1 MTQDQEIKQV
11 RDLVRTQSDIAG
23 WLLLLLSIAG
33 ILTGKLEPLFDG
45 FAFTLMSLV
54 TLLGSDFIK
63 GIRVSREGFE
73 VGGRDGDQ

>member
-23 WLLLLLSIAG
+23 WLLLLLSVVG
-33 ILTGKLEPLFDG
+33 IISGRLEPLFDG
-45 FAFTLMSLV
+45 FAFTLMALV

-63 GIRVSREGFE
+63 GIRVSRDGFE
-73 VGGRDGDQ
+73 VGGGGDGQ